1 MDKIIIRDLKIE
13 TIIGTFEWERK
24 DKQDVILNIEISCEL
39 RKAGKSDK
47 LGDTVDYKTLKKRI
61 IKLVEK
67 SKFFLIE
74 KTAESVSE
82 LCLATPGVKS
92 VKVTVDK
99 PGALRYSRSVAV
111 EIERP

>member
-13 TIIGTFEWERK
+13 TIVGTFERERK
-24 DKQDVILNIEISCEL
+24 EKQDVILNIEISCEL

-47 LGDTVDYKTLKKRI
+47 LEDTVDYKTLKNKI
-61 IKLVEK
+61 IRLVEK

-74 KTAESVSE
+74 KTAESVAD
-82 LCLATPGVKS
+82 LCLATHGVKA

-111 EIERP
+111 EIVRP

>member
-92 VKVTVDK
+92 VKVNMELK
-99 PGALRYSRSVAV
+99 R
-111 EIERP
+111 

>member
-24 DKQDVILNIEISCEL
+24 EKQDIILNIEISCEL
-39 RKAGKSDK
+39 REAGKSDK
-47 LGDTVDYKTLKKRI
+47 IKDTIDYKVLKKRI
-61 IKLVEK
+61 IRLIEK

-74 KTAESVSE
+74 KTAESVAK